1 MILERHRE
9 RQGGLTKGFR
19 SGDSI
24 IMQRWLKSITPH
36 REALERH
43 WCLRPFAA
51 VVAQPGCWTFHRAN
65 VTRAFALGLFIAFVP
80 PTPLLP
86 VHLVLCSVLGVML
99 RLNLPVLYATVFV
112 SNPFTW
118 LPQIVG
124 SIWVG
129 SKLLG
134 VDLMPLVRHL
144 SENNMGALFG
154 RVWAPLFVGAL
165 VLGTLA
171 ALLGYGLAQFA
182 WRLRVVHHLHQRRL
196 RSSLRRRAL
205 DQ

>member
-1 MILERHRE
+1 
-9 RQGGLTKGFR
+9 
-19 SGDSI
+19 
-24 IMQRWLKSITPH
+24 MQRWLKSITPH
-36 REALERH
+36 RATLERH

-80 PTPLLP
+80 PTPPLP
-86 VHLVLCSVLGVML
+86 VHLLLCSVLGVLL

-118 LPQIVG
+118 LPQIFG

-129 SKLLG
+129 SRLLG
-134 VDLMPLVRHL
+134 VDLLPLVRHS
-144 SENNMGALFG
+144 SEANMGLLFG
-154 RVWAPLFVGAL
+154 RVWPPLLLGAL
-165 VLGTLA
+165 VLGMIT
-171 ALLGYGLAQFA
+171 ALSGYALAQFA
-182 WRLRVVHHLHQRRL
+182 WRLRVAHL
-196 RSSLRRRAL
+196 LRRRRARSGARRPAAL